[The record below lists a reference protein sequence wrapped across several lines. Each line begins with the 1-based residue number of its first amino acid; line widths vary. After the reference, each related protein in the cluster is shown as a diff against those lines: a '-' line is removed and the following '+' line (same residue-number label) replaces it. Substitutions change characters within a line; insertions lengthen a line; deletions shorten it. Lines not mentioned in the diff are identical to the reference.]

1 MIGRP
6 ALPSEPP
13 PDTPSRGPSMRP
25 MNAALAGS
33 WALGAILLLQW
44 LLAITNA
51 VRPAAAEDLVN
62 GFGCQVAAYSLCLF
76 LILRLQAPEASI
88 REFLGVRATHPAFYG
103 LGVLLGAALSAPV
116 NALHAAIDRR
126 WPSPDWN
133 TTAIVDLY
141 DQAPPWKRG
150 VMGVI
155 LVVLVPV
162 VEEVFYR
169 GALLQPMR
177 RRHRTVTA
185 VAVAAALF
193 AVAHIEWQMFLPILF
208 VGLALGLLRVMSGSL
223 VPSILLHAT
232 FNGIAFYAMAQPND
246 AVPETI
252 PLSFVA
258 GGAAAAVLLAGL
270 VHQLGKRSA
279 LAARAQERDLR

>member
-6 ALPSEPP
+6 ALPSGPP
-13 PDTPSRGPSMRP
+13 PASRSPGPSVRP
-25 MNAALAGS
+25 MNVAIAGS

-88 REFLGVRATHPAFYG
+88 REFLGFRATHPGFYG

-126 WPSPDWN
+126 WPSPEWN
-133 TTAIVDLY
+133 DTAIADLY
-141 DQAPPWKRG
+141 EKALPSKRI
-150 VMGVI
+150 VMAVI
-155 LVVLVPV
+155 LVALVPL

-193 AVAHIEWQMFLPILF
+193 AVAHIEWQMFVPILF

-232 FNGIAFYAMAQPND
+232 FNGIAFYAMARPND
-246 AVPETI
+246 VPETM

-258 GGAAAAVLLAGL
+258 GGAAAAALFAGL
-270 VHQLGKRSA
+270 VYLLGKRSA
-279 LAARAQERDLR
+279 LAAKAQERDLR